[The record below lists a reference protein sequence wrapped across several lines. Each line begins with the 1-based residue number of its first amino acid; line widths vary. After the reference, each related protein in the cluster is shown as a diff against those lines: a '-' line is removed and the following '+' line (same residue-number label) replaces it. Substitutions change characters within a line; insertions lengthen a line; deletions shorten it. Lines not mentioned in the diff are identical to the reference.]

1 MRSLRLKNKS
11 NMKRDFCLGSE
22 WLYYKIYTGVK
33 TIDIVLIEKLY
44 PVIHLLKERGL
55 IKEWFFIRYKDSDE
69 HLRIRFLVDS
79 LNKLSEIIV
88 LLYPVLNE
96 MLEQNII
103 WKVQTDT
110 YKREIERYGQNTM
123 IDSEFIFWHDSEMVL
138 KYIILKS
145 EFVNNEMQLF
155 FSFCA
160 IDNFLNSF
168 DLTNTNKLNIM
179 DKLQLSFKEEFNA
192 DKILK
197 KEMDKHYREFFPEI
211 NRFLSGK
218 AIKDYPAVFEL
229 IQEKQI
235 QIEKV
240 TLQIKENLQISLSSF
255 LMSHIHMMVNRQYS
269 SKQRMYEL
277 LIYDHLYRYYKT
289 IAYRQSA
296 PIAF

>member
-1 MRSLRLKNKS
+1 
-11 NMKRDFCLGSE
+11 MKRDFCLGSE

-33 TIDIVLIEKLY
+33 TTDIVLIEKLY
-44 PVIHLLKERGL
+44 PVIFLLKERNL
-55 IKEWFFIRYKDSDE
+55 IREWFFIRYKDSDE

-79 LNKLSEIIV
+79 PNKLSEIIA

-96 MLEQNII
+96 LLEQSSV

-138 KYIILKS
+138 KYLILKS
-145 EFVNNEMQLF
+145 EFVTNEMQLF

-160 IDNFLNSF
+160 IDSFLNSF
-168 DLTNTNKLNIM
+168 HLSNANKLKLM
-179 DKLQLSFKEEFNA
+179 DELQLSFKEEFNA
-192 DKILK
+192 DKTLK
-197 KEMDKHYREFFPEI
+197 KEMDKHYRELFPKT

-218 AIKDYPAVFEL
+218 AINDYPAVFEL
-229 IQEKQI
+229 IQEKQT
-235 QIEKV
+235 QINKV
-240 TLQIKENLQISLSSF
+240 TLRIKENLQISLSSF
-255 LMSHIHMMVNRQYS
+255 LMSHIHMMVNRQYT

-289 IAYRQSA
+289 IAHQQSA
-296 PIAF
+296 PIEF